1 MKRPAVTNI
10 LRPFEQS
17 PEAEVVETLARDRQF
32 LFERIVS
39 HGHATPPGKWYD
51 QPRDEWV
58 VLLTGAARLR
68 FEGDDDVV
76 ELGPGDAMLIPAHC
90 RHRVEWTTPDRES
103 VWLALHFKQETGPPP
118 RN

>member
-1 MKRPAVTNI
+1 MKRPVVTNI
-10 LRPFEQS
+10 LKPFEIH
-17 PEAEVVETLARDRQF
+17 PEEEVLERIAAGPDF

-39 HGHATPPGKWYD
+39 CGQATPPGIWFD

-68 FEGDDDVV
+68 FELCDEAV
-76 ELGPGDAMLIPAHC
+76 EIKPGDAVLIPAHC
-90 RHRVEWTTPDRES
+90 RHRVEWTAPDRES
-103 VWLALHFKQETGPPP
+103 VWLALHYRGSGEEPP